1 VTSRTRG
8 FDEVPYHRDM
18 TQLPPPPGA
27 GAPLPPPLG
36 ASAPDRASP
45 GHRGRRVI
53 VFVLVVALAAGAA
66 ASTISRSHAAHGD
79 FTFLNTAPD
88 GSPYRW
94 NPCEPIHYAVNLTGA
109 PPYALTD
116 VREATH
122 RVSEATGIPFVY
134 DGATPVGVDYAE
146 GRGFQSALPGQRWM
160 PVLIIWLPEDQ
171 FRYYASQPGVL
182 AFSHPQTGDGTL
194 IYQYVSGELV
204 VNAGAG
210 LTGGFAERYSDGL
223 VLMHELGH
231 MVGLGHVSDPNEVM
245 FRARDVP
252 PNPLDDWGPGDL
264 VGLERVGRDA
274 GCLTDIRNDG

>member
-1 VTSRTRG
+1 
-8 FDEVPYHRDM
+8 M

-27 GAPLPPPLG
+27 SAPLPPPPW
-36 ASAPDRASP
+36 APPPGPAP
-45 GHRGRRVI
+45 AAGHRRRRVI
-53 VFVLVVALAAGAA
+53 AVVLVLLLVAGAA
-66 ASTISRSHAAHGD
+66 ATTVRSRAARGD
-79 FTFLNTAPD
+79 FTFLHTAPD

-94 NPCEPIHYAVNLTGA
+94 NPCEPIHYVVNPAGA
-109 PPYALTD
+109 PSYALAD

-134 DGATPVGVDYAE
+134 DGSTPIGVDYDQ
-146 GRGFQSALPGQRWM
+146 GHGFQSALPGQRWM

-194 IYQYVSGELV
+194 IHQYVSGELV

-210 LTGGFAERYSDGL
+210 LSSGFAARYSDGV

-231 MVGLGHVSDPNEVM
+231 LVGLGHVSDPNEVM

-252 PNPLDDWGPGDL
+252 PSPINDWGPGDL
-264 VGLERVGRDA
+264 AGLERVGRDA
-274 GCLTDIRNDG
+274 GCLTDVRDDG